1 MNDPKDV
8 TALISQLAEAQRQ
21 VWLMIAV
28 AKQVAHALPPKER
41 LALLKQAM
49 EAESK
54 VSGVV
59 R

>member
-1 MNDPKDV
+1 MSGEKDV

-41 LALLKQAM
+41 QELLKRAM

-54 VSGVV
+54 VGGVV